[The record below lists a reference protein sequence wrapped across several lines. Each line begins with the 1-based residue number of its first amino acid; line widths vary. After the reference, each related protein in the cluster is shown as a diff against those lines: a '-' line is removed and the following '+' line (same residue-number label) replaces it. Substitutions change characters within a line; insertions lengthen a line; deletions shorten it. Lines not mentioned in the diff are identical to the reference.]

1 MPGWEEGWL
10 TCSSPAKLS
19 RRWRGRRRHRA
30 SRRLPG
36 RQSAPTRLDL
46 LERARRRPPP
56 FRGRRPQGRSDPPCR
71 SPPRIAAPARR
82 HRLNARAEQR
92 DRRPELRG
100 RVALLDG
107 DPRSRTAPPAR
118 HRPGQPAGLRW
129 WPAGAGRH
137 RRRDQVNSQPGT
149 MTDCGRRLCGFAF
162 ADRGHDLRL
171 IQDYPGHRNPKHRV
185 HYTRISGSRFESIWR
200 Y

>member
-19 RRWRGRRRHRA
+19 RRWSRPPSPSGVSTPPWPAIRSDAPGPSGASSFGADGRRVDLIRLAAHLHGLPLRLGDTA
-30 SRRLPG
+30 SMPERSSEIAGLNYAVELRSWMAAPDPEQRRL
-36 RQSAPTRLDL
+36 RDIALDSL
-46 LERARRRPPP
+46 
-56 FRGRRPQGRSDPPCR
+56 
-71 SPPRIAAPARR
+71 
-82 HRLNARAEQR
+82 R
-92 DRRPELRG
+92 DCG
-100 RVALLDG
+100 G
-107 DPRSRTAPPAR
+107 
-118 HRPGQPAGLRW
+118 GQPALVATAAEIRST
-129 WPAGAGRH
+129 ASR
-137 RRRDQVNSQPGT
+137 GT
-149 MTDCGRRLCGFAF
+149 MADCGRRLCGFAF